1 MSVVPRS
8 ISETPRA
15 KRGDG
20 TSPRTP
26 AGSAS
31 AVRHCPVCQ
40 QPQTKIQRR
49 LNGETHGSV
58 NYVCARATD
67 CPVGIDLAKVD
78 TWAAV

>member
-8 ISETPRA
+8 VSESSRT

-20 TSPRTP
+20 TPSRGS
-26 AGSAS
+26 GSAPS
-31 AVRHCPVCQ
+31 VRHCPVCQ
-40 QPQTKIQRR
+40 HPQTKIQRR
-49 LNGETHGSV
+49 LGSETHGSV
-58 NYVCARATD
+58 NYVCARASE